1 MNKKIGFNDI
11 FDTKDIEK
19 VFEQTLEFDILK
31 LMDKWHNENKQTE
44 REKYQKQRE
53 EQEQLKNFIKQTI
66 KEEMQK
72 MLRGKGLF
80 GEKIYRELEVA
91 GFERNCIGCMFAEKN
106 YGSYS
111 TRGVM

>member
-1 MNKKIGFNDI
+1 
-11 FDTKDIEK
+11 
-19 VFEQTLEFDILK
+19 
-31 LMDKWHNENKQTE
+31 
-44 REKYQKQRE
+44 
-53 EQEQLKNFIKQTI
+53 
-66 KEEMQK
+66 

-80 GEKIYRELEVA
+80 GEKFYRELEVA